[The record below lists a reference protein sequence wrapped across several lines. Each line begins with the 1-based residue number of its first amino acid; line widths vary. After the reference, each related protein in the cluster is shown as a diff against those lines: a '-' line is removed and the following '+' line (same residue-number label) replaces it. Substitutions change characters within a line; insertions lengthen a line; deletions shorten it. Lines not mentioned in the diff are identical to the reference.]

1 MYSERANSW
10 ESSAAWRI
18 AIWPT
23 VALAVGSA
31 VAFSIMYLL
40 IARDIRARSDAW
52 LTGEAEVLADVSE
65 NTPRD
70 ALYGRLVEE
79 VAELA
84 SREVPDS
91 SDASGQ
97 HQVSVFF
104 LKTSPGQEPIWVGPT
119 PKERF
124 IPAVTSTNLLATAPG
139 DVRVEGWK
147 KAFRVVYH
155 PQNDGGG
162 LYLGF
167 ADLAGATM
175 LDRLTERCLIVWG
188 ATVALGFAIT
198 WLAAYRTL
206 ARVERITETVS
217 RIGSEDL
224 SSRLPEGPHPDEISR
239 LSRTF
244 NRMLD
249 RIQSS
254 VRQMRILTDS
264 VAHDLKSPVTSIR
277 GGLEVALS
285 DGSQGRW
292 RDHVADAIDGL
303 DRLSQL
309 LNTTLDLAEADAGA
323 LQLRKEPIDLAELAR
338 QMFDLYQPSMA
349 EHRHEMVLQLKSVVV
364 EADVSLINRVLAN
377 LLDNEVAHLPPGC
390 RIQISLR
397 AKNGEGE
404 LVIEDNGPGF
414 APDLRSHAFER
425 FVKGKDS
432 TGHGL
437 GLAFVNAAIQA
448 HGGRVELAERNG
460 GGAVIALTLP
470 MAEALSLKV
479 AARSSR

>member
-1 MYSERANSW
+1 MYSKKANSG
-10 ESSAAWRI
+10 EASAAWRI

-52 LTGEAEVLADVSE
+52 LTGESEVLADVSE

-70 ALYGRLVEE
+70 ALYGRLVQE

-119 PKERF
+119 PKEQF
-124 IPAVTSTNLLATAPG
+124 IPAVTSTNLLATSPG
-139 DVRVEGWK
+139 DVHVVGWR

-155 PQNDGGG
+155 PQKDGGG

-167 ADLAGATM
+167 ADLAAVTM
-175 LDRLTERCLIVWG
+175 LDRLMERCLIVWG

-206 ARVERITETVS
+206 SRVERITETVS
-217 RIGSEDL
+217 RIGSDDL
-224 SSRLPEGPHPDEISR
+224 SSRLPEGPRLDEISR

-244 NRMLD
+244 NHMLD

-254 VRQMRILTDS
+254 VSQMRILTDS

-285 DGSQGRW
+285 DDSQGRW
-292 RDHVADAIDGL
+292 RERVADAIDGL

-309 LNTTLDLAEADAGA
+309 LNMTLDVAEANAGA
-323 LQLRKEPIDLAELAR
+323 LQLRKEAIDLAELAR
-338 QMFDLYQPSMA
+338 QMVDLYQPSIS
-349 EHRHEMVLQLKSVVV
+349 EHKHEVVLKLQSVVV
-364 EADVSLINRVLAN
+364 QADLLLMNRVLAN
-377 LLDNEVAHLPPGC
+377 LLDNELAHLPPGC
-390 RIQISLR
+390 HIEVCLG
-397 AKNGEGE
+397 AKNGEGV
-404 LVIEDNGPGF
+404 LTVEDDGPGF
-414 APDLRSHAFER
+414 SPALRSQAFER
-425 FVKGKDS
+425 YVKGKDS
-432 TGHGL
+432 SGHGL

-448 HGGRVELAERNG
+448 HGGHVEIAERKG

-470 MAEALSLKV
+470 MAETLSVK
-479 AARSSR
+479 AAAKSLR